1 MSRIP
6 LRILFL
12 LAACLARPATAAG
25 PQEFVFDPVHTR
37 VAFQVSHAGF
47 SNPIGSFS
55 GAQGEVRFDP
65 DDWSTAQVSVRI
77 AIASLD
83 LGDGEWR
90 KRILDRTFFDAERF
104 PDARFRSLRV
114 ERIDAT
120 HGKLHGEL
128 SLHGVTRPLSLDF
141 TFNALKRHPLTFKRT
156 AGFSASGTLRRSEFG
171 MDAWKNLV
179 GDEVRLIIEA
189 EAVRGR
195 GDHDDDSKEATHA
208 DPQ

>member
-1 MSRIP
+1 MSRLP
-6 LRILFL
+6 LRLLLL
-12 LAACLARPATAAG
+12 LAVCLAQPTAAAA
-25 PQEFVFDPVHTR
+25 PQEFVIDPVHTR

-55 GAQGEVRFDP
+55 GAQGELRFDP
-65 DDWSTAQVSVRI
+65 DDWSTAEVRVRI
-77 AIASLD
+77 PIASLD

-104 PDARFRSLRV
+104 PEARFRSLRV
-114 ERIDAT
+114 ERIDAIR
-120 HGKLHGEL
+120 GMLHGEL

-171 MDAWKNLV
+171 MNAWKHLV

-189 EAVRGR
+189 EAVRGH
-195 GDHDDDSKEATHA
+195 GDNDDDTSEATHA
-208 DPQ
+208 DTQ